1 MLQISSIPVVYMVH
15 NGDLIDEFMGVPKDP
30 KKAIAAFVD
39 KGLAAATDS
48 TKEEKK

>member
-1 MLQISSIPVVYMVH
+1 MLQISSIPVVYMVR

-39 KGLAAATDS
+39 KGLAATDS
-48 TKEEKK
+48 KDEKK